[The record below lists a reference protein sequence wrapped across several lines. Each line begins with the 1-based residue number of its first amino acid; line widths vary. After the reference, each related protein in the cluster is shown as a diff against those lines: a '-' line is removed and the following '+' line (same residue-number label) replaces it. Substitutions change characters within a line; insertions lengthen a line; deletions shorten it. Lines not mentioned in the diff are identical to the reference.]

1 MHNHQSIYIYI
12 YIFFFFKLEKFL
24 LCSCCVID
32 ILSDLFHDSESNEVD
47 VAPNP
52 RQGTKR
58 YMAPEVLEMLLNVK
72 NFDAF
77 KQADMYAFGLVMWEI
92 ARCCAV
98 AGKAGLK
105 FCTKR

>member
-1 MHNHQSIYIYI
+1 MSVTSNKPRCYLNP
-12 YIFFFFKLEKFL
+12 F
-24 LCSCCVID
+24 
-32 ILSDLFHDSESNEVD
+32 SESNEVD

-58 YMAPEVLEMLLNVK
+58 YMAPEVLEMALNVK

-92 ARCCAV
+92 ARCCVV
-98 AGKAGLK
+98 AGKQQTG
-105 FCTKR
+105 

>member
-1 MHNHQSIYIYI
+1 M
-12 YIFFFFKLEKFL
+12 
-24 LCSCCVID
+24 
-32 ILSDLFHDSESNEVD
+32 
-47 VAPNP
+47 APNP

-58 YMAPEVLEMLLNVK
+58 YMAPEVLEMVLNVK

-98 AGKAGLK
+98 AGKAGLEVLHRMPHRMITIPSSGVL
-105 FCTKR
+105 CRWL